1 MIHLLTIKNWMEKV
15 KRINKRLS
23 YRNLLYIQRDS
34 TNNFRVWKS
43 RVSPTTGR
51 RARVH
56 NCLIVCTRVLHK
68 RWENAMRSSI
78 VRGDDSAL

>member
-1 MIHLLTIKNWMEKV
+1 MLNGLT
-15 KRINKRLS
+15 RLS
-23 YRNLLYIQRDS
+23 YRNVSIVGWICTYNDS

-43 RVSPTTGR
+43 RVSPATGR

-68 RWENAMRSSI
+68 RWESTMRSSI